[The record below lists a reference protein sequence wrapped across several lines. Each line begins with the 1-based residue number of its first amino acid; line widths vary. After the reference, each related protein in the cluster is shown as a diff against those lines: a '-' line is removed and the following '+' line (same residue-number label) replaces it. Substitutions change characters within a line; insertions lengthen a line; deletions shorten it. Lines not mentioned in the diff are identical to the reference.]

1 MTEYRIEVN
10 RENCVG
16 DGLCREGAGGT
27 FDIDKEIRCAVREAG
42 VDSPEDI
49 LFAAWNCP
57 NRCITL
63 HDAKTGEQIW
73 PGKLTREQFDELAR
87 RKAAEMDPGEWAH
100 WRDLGG
106 GD

>member
-1 MTEYRIEVN
+1 MAKYRIVVN

-27 FDIDKEIRCAVREAG
+27 FDIDEERRCAVRDAECN
-42 VDSPEDI
+42 SPEDI
-49 LFAAWNCP
+49 FFAAWSCP
-57 NRCITL
+57 NQCISLYATE
-63 HDAKTGEQIW
+63 TGEKVW
-73 PGKLTREQFDELAR
+73 PGNLSREEFDVLAR
-87 RKAAEMDPGEWAH
+87 QKRAEMGLDEWAY